1 MAQTLVVLILG
12 VGSCTVAARAQGE
25 PVEDWC
31 NYRIPPGFVY
41 EGESLT
47 LEQAREFPAWRAVQT
62 LLNVKEITPEVAAAI
77 VRPCPDEDAFLT
89 LPALQTID
97 VATADALSGHCGYL
111 QLWGITTLTQG
122 VADALSKRRGTGLN
136 LIGVRDLT
144 PEVARA
150 LAVGKR
156 RKLFLG
162 LTSLSTEIAKI
173 LAEFKG
179 DLAFPR
185 LETLSLDTA
194 KAIAE
199 HGEAVRRGSETFGP
213 YLDLGKARLTPA
225 AAEALLTHDG
235 PLGLNRL
242 KELEPGVGDILA
254 KHRFEV
260 GLVLEKIDSVALA
273 RKLFSESGRSS
284 SVARLRTMSPEIA
297 AEYARHYPPPGYL
310 ERLDTLS
317 AEAARELAKGNL
329 EIKLPAVTK
338 LSPELATA
346 LTNRTRSVYLR
357 GIKALDGSD
366 AVAVAEALAS
376 TPAPIWM
383 TSLERVSASALA
395 ALRKK
400 DTIRLPPEE
409 ELTIV
414 P

>member
-1 MAQTLVVLILG
+1 MAQTLVVLILC
-12 VGSCTVAARAQGE
+12 VGSYAVATTAQGQ
-25 PVEDWC
+25 PVEEWC
-31 NYRIPPGFVY
+31 NYRIPAGFVY

-47 LEQAREFPAWRAVQT
+47 LEQARALPPPRAVLT
-62 LLNVKEITPEVAAAI
+62 LLNVKEVSPQVAAAI
-77 VRPCPDEDAFLT
+77 VRPCPDKDTFLT
-89 LPALQTID
+89 LPALQTVD

-111 QLWGITTLTQG
+111 RLWGIRTLTPEI
-122 VADALSKRRGTGLN
+122 ADALSKRPGVGLE
-136 LIGVRDLT
+136 LIGVSDLT

-150 LAVGKR
+150 LATGKR

-162 LTSLSTEIAKI
+162 LTSLSTEIAEI

-179 DLAFPR
+179 DLEFPR
-185 LETLSLDTA
+185 LETLSLESA

-199 HGEAVRRGSETFGP
+199 HGEVVQRGSETIGP
-213 YLDLGKARLTPA
+213 SLHLGKARLTPA
-225 AAEALLTHDG
+225 VAEALLAHDG
-235 PLGLNRL
+235 ALSLNRL
-242 KELEPGVGDILA
+242 KKLEPGVGDTLA

-260 GLVLEKIDSVALA
+260 LLMLEEIDSVALA
-273 RKLFSESGRSS
+273 RKLFSESGQSS
-284 SVARLRTMSPEIA
+284 NVARLRTMSPEIA
-297 AEYARHYPPPGYL
+297 AEYAWHYPGYL

-317 AEAARELAKGNL
+317 VEAARELAKGDL

-346 LTNRTRSVYLR
+346 LTDRTDAVYLR
-357 GIKALDGSD
+357 GIKALDGPD

-383 TSLERVSASALA
+383 TSLERVSAPALA

-400 DTIRLPPEE
+400 DTIRLPPDDK
-409 ELTIV
+409 LTIV

>member
-1 MAQTLVVLILG
+1 MLQTALLLLLASWAATAVAQIDP
-12 VGSCTVAARAQGE
+12 REQ
-25 PVEDWC
+25 WC
-31 NYRIPPGFVY
+31 SHRIPAGFVY
-41 EGESLT
+41 EGESVT
-47 LEQAREFPAWRAVQT
+47 LEQARAFPPPRAVLT
-62 LLNVKEITPEVAAAI
+62 LLNVKEITPEVAGII
-77 VRPCPDEDAFLT
+77 VNPHIQTFLT
-89 LPALQTID
+89 LPAVHMVD
-97 VATADALSGHCGYL
+97 VATAEALSRHRGHL
-111 QLWGITTLTQG
+111 RLWGIETLAPDVAEALTKSPGESLELTG
-122 VADALSKRRGTGLN
+122 VSDIS
-136 LIGVRDLT
+136 

-150 LAVGKR
+150 LAHGKR
-156 RKLFLG
+156 GQLVLG
-162 LTSLSTEIAKI
+162 LTSLSTEIAEI

-185 LETLSLDTA
+185 LETLSLETA

-199 HGEAVRRGSETFGP
+199 HGEVVRMGSETVGP
-213 YLDLGKARLTPA
+213 DLDLGKARLTPA
-225 AAEALLTHDG
+225 VAEALLAHDG
-235 PLGLNRL
+235 PLSVGLL
-242 KELEPGVGDILA
+242 EKLEPGVGDILA

-260 GLVLEKIDSVALA
+260 NLMLDEIDSAPLA
-273 RKLFSESGRSS
+273 RKLFSGPRGSA
-284 SVARLRTMSPEIA
+284 SVCCLLTMSPEIA
-297 AEYARHYPPPGYL
+297 AEYAQRDPGYL

-317 AEAARELAKGNL
+317 VEAARELAKGNL

-346 LTNRTRSVYLR
+346 LTDRTDAVYLR
-357 GIKALDGSD
+357 GIKALDGPD

-383 TSLERVSASALA
+383 TSLERVSAPALA

>member
-12 VGSCTVAARAQGE
+12 VGSCTVAALAQGE

-47 LEQAREFPAWRAVQT
+47 LEQARALPPPRAVLT
-62 LLNVKEITPEVAAAI
+62 LLNVKEISPQVAAAI
-77 VRPCPDEDAFLT
+77 VRPCPDEDALLT
-89 LPALQTID
+89 LPAVQTVD

-111 QLWGITTLTQG
+111 QLWGITTLTPG

-136 LIGVRDLT
+136 LIGVRELT

-162 LTSLSTEIAKI
+162 LTSLSTEIAEI

-225 AAEALLTHDG
+225 AAEALLMHDG

-254 KHRFEV
+254 KHSFEV

-297 AEYARHYPPPGYL
+297 AEYARRDPGYL
-310 ERLDTLS
+310 ERLDSLS
-317 AEAARELAKGNL
+317 VEAARELAKGNL
-329 EIKLPAVTK
+329 EIKLPAVTE

-346 LTNRTRSVYLR
+346 LTDRTDSVYLR
-357 GIKALDGSD
+357 GIKVLEGAE

-383 TSLERVSASALA
+383 TSLERVSAPALA

>member
-1 MAQTLVVLILG
+1 VL
-12 VGSCTVAARAQGE
+12 
-25 PVEDWC
+25 
-31 NYRIPPGFVY
+31 
-41 EGESLT
+41 
-47 LEQAREFPAWRAVQT
+47 T
-62 LLNVKEITPEVAAAI
+62 LLNVKEISPQVAAAI

-89 LPALQTID
+89 LPAVQTVD

-111 QLWGITTLTQG
+111 RLWGIRTLTPE

-136 LIGVRDLT
+136 LIGVRELT

-150 LAVGKR
+150 LAAGKR

-162 LTSLSTEIAKI
+162 LTSLSTEIAEI
-173 LAEFKG
+173 LAEFNG

-185 LETLSLDTA
+185 LETLSLETA

-199 HGEAVRRGSETFGP
+199 HGEVVRIGSETVSP
-213 YLDLGKARLTPA
+213 DLDLGTARLTPT
-225 AAEALLTHDG
+225 AAEALLAHDG
-235 PLGLNRL
+235 PLSLNRL
-242 KELEPGVGDILA
+242 KKLEPGVGDILA

-260 GLVLEKIDSVALA
+260 GLVLEEMDSVALA
-273 RKLFSESGRSS
+273 RKLFSERGRSS

-317 AEAARELAKGNL
+317 VEAARDLAKGKL
-329 EIKLPAVTK
+329 DITLPAVTK

-346 LTNRTRSVYLR
+346 LTDRTDAVYLQ
-357 GIKALDGSD
+357 GIKALDGPD

-383 TSLERVSASALA
+383 TSLERVSAPALA

>member
-1 MAQTLVVLILG
+1 MAQTLVVRILC
-12 VGSCTVAARAQGE
+12 VGSCTVAALAQGQ

-47 LEQAREFPAWRAVQT
+47 LEQAREFPPPRAVLT
-62 LLNVKEITPEVAAAI
+62 LLNVKEISPQVAAAI

-89 LPALQTID
+89 LPAVQTVD

-111 QLWGITTLTQG
+111 RLWGIRTLTPE

-136 LIGVRDLT
+136 LIGVRELT

-150 LAVGKR
+150 LAAGKR

-162 LTSLSTEIAKI
+162 LTSLSTEIAEI
-173 LAEFKG
+173 LAEFNG

-185 LETLSLDTA
+185 LETLSLETA

-199 HGEAVRRGSETFGP
+199 HGEVVRIGSETVGP
-213 YLDLGKARLTPA
+213 DLDLGTARLTPT
-225 AAEALLTHDG
+225 AAEALLAHDG
-235 PLGLNRL
+235 PLSLNRL
-242 KELEPGVGDILA
+242 KKLEPGVGDILA

-260 GLVLEKIDSVALA
+260 GLVLEEIDSVALA

-297 AEYARHYPPPGYL
+297 AEYARRDPGYL

-317 AEAARELAKGNL
+317 VEAARELAKGDL
-329 EIKLPAVTK
+329 PITLPAVTK
-338 LSPELATA
+338 ISPQLATA
-346 LTNRTRSVYLR
+346 LTDRVRPVYLS
-357 GIKALDGSD
+357 GIKALDGPD

-376 TPAPIWM
+376 TRGPIWM
-383 TSLERVSASALA
+383 DSLERVSAPALA

-409 ELTIV
+409 ELMIV